1 MLEIKIPEIELFD
14 NAKNEFITIKEQ
26 TLQLEHSLI
35 SLSKWEAK
43 WRKTFVGNTEVP
55 PKELVDYF
63 RCMCITPKVDP
74 LVFEYLPTDIFNKI
88 KDYITTDQ
96 TASKVYDRRPNNN
109 RSASS
114 EAVTSE
120 LIYYWMIY
128 HGIPFECEKW
138 HLSRLL
144 MLIKICA
151 IKGSNE
157 QMTINEIFAENR
169 RLHNMRKGGKGPRR

>member
-1 MLEIKIPEIELFD
+1 MLEITIPETEMFD
-14 NAKNEFITIKEQ
+14 NSKNEFINIKQQ

-43 WRKTFVGNTEVP
+43 WKKPFVGNKDIQPQEFV
-55 PKELVDYF
+55 VYI

-74 LVFEYLPTDIFNKI
+74 MVFEYIPTDIFKKI

-96 TASKVYDRRPNNN
+96 TASKVYDRRKNTAPHANENI
-109 RSASS
+109 
-114 EAVTSE
+114 TSE

-144 MLIKICA
+144 MLIRICA
-151 IKGSNE
+151 VKGSNE
-157 QMTINEIFAENR
+157 QMSMNEIFAENR

>member
-1 MLEIKIPEIELFD
+1 MLEITIPETEMFD
-14 NAKNEFITIKEQ
+14 NSKNEFINIKQQ

-43 WRKTFVGNTEVP
+43 WRKPFVGNKDIQPQEF
-55 PKELVDYF
+55 VDYI

-74 LVFEYLPTDIFNKI
+74 MVFEYIPTDIFKKI
-88 KDYITTDQ
+88 KDYIATDQ
-96 TASKVYDRRPNNN
+96 TASKVYDRRK
-109 RSASS
+109 STASNAN
-114 EAVTSE
+114 EEVTSE
-120 LIYYWMIY
+120 LIYYWMIH

-144 MLIKICA
+144 MLIRICA
-151 IKGSNE
+151 AKGSNE
-157 QMTINEIFAENR
+157 QMTMNEIFAENR

>member
-1 MLEIKIPEIELFD
+1 MLEIVIPENEMFD
-14 NAKNEFITIKEQ
+14 NSKNEFINIKRQ

-43 WRKTFVGNTEVP
+43 WRKPFVGNKDLAPREMA
-55 PKELVDYF
+55 DYI

-74 LVFEYLPTDIFNKI
+74 IVFEYIPTDVFNQI
-88 KDYITTDQ
+88 KDYIETDQ
-96 TASKVYDRRPNNN
+96 TASQVYDRRTNKSG
-109 RSASS
+109 RSQ

-128 HGIPFECEKW
+128 YGIPFECEKW

-144 MLIKICA
+144 MLVRICA
-151 IKGSNE
+151 AKGSNE
-157 QMTINEIFAENR
+157 QMSMSEIFAENR